1 MNRYYVELTSAST
14 GLDFECLGG
23 DEFTLSLYIYA
34 DNEDQ
39 VRSMFREYDIIA
51 IDTTDERG
59 FCVGDQTNDD

>member
-14 GLDFECLGG
+14 GLNFDCLGG
-23 DEFTLSLYIYA
+23 DEFSLSLYIYA